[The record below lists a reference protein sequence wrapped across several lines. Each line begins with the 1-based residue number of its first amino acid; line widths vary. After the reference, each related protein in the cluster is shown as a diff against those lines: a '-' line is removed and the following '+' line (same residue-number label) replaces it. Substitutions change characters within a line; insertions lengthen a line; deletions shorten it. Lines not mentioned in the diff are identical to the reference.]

1 MKVDNAS
8 WLLLFVK
15 NVGWIVV
22 CWSWTVVSFCGVMWK
37 KWDKNSDAEIDILV
51 GSCFIGVQMLP
62 AILCRSTIC
71 SGFGVGRGGFGE
83 FPFPKTWLCFALKH
97 FGGYVTD
104 ETCLLVR
111 EAKLRQLPYTKS
123 HVEFRWSSVEDV
135 EFHLWLQNKHIDTLK
150 LRRTEIRYGSL
161 LFGAV
166 VSGCY
171 RFSWWSTIA

>member
-1 MKVDNAS
+1 MV
-8 WLLLFVK
+8 V
-15 NVGWIVV
+15 VV
-22 CWSWTVVSFCGVMWK
+22 CQKCGLNCCLLKLNCCFFLRCDVK
-37 KWDKNSDAEIDILV
+37 KNEKNSDAEINILV

-123 HVEFRWSSVEDV
+123 HVEFR
-135 EFHLWLQNKHIDTLK
+135 
-150 LRRTEIRYGSL
+150 
-161 LFGAV
+161 
-166 VSGCY
+166 
-171 RFSWWSTIA
+171 